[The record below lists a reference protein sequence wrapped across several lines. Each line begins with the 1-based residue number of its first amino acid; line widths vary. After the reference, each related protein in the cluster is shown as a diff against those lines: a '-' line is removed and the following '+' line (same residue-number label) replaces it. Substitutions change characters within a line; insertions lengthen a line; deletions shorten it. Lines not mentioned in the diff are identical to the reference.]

1 MIAEP
6 KQATFDGAHMS
17 WRVYY
22 LLPNL
27 LRDLHDVIFPAD
39 DDLYSRL
46 ACRYPMQK
54 EEIFQAHNYLH
65 VNGLLDN
72 SGQ

>member
-1 MIAEP
+1 MINERL
-6 KQATFDGAHMS
+6 TE
-17 WRVYY
+17 Y

-72 SGQ
+72 SGPLKISDLRSY